1 MKISRYFAPTVRE
14 VPADAEIPSHRLM
27 IRAGL
32 IRKVASGVYS
42 LLPIGLRSLRKM
54 ENIIRE
60 ELNRADAI
68 ETLLPS
74 LIPSDLW
81 KETGR
86 WDFYGKELLRIKD
99 RHDNEFCYG
108 PTHEEV
114 MTDLVRR
121 EVRSYKQLPL
131 NLFQIQTKF
140 RDEIRPRFGVMR
152 AREFLMKDG
161 YSFDIDDASAAIS
174 YQKMY
179 DAYSA
184 IFRRAGLKFRVVEAD
199 TGQIGGSDSHEFMV
213 LANSGEDLI
222 VSCPKCGYASN
233 VERTEIM
240 YSPAENNSSEK
251 ELPMTEV
258 ETPGQ
263 RTIEEVSAFLK
274 RKPDEFIKTLVYS
287 VNGGEELCAVLVS
300 GNFDIN
306 EIKLKKL
313 LDANEIEL
321 ADPLKVKTLAGAS
334 TGFVG
339 PSGLKCKIIADNS
352 VKGIQNGVSGAN
364 KDDYH
369 VINVNPGRDFQPDV
383 YGDIRMVID
392 GDSCPR
398 CSDAKLDFH
407 RGIEVGHIF
416 RLGTKYSEA
425 MKATYLDKDGKE
437 QIIVMGTYGIGV
449 GRTVASS
456 IEQNHDENGIIWPY
470 AIAPFHI
477 SVLPLDV
484 RKEEIV
490 KTADELEEMLEKE
503 GFEILHDDRDERA
516 GVKFKDAD
524 LLGIPIQLIIGAKA
538 LEKGEVELKIRKTGE
553 RINVNKDDVLL
564 KLKEISSSLQTT

>member
-32 IRKVASGVYS
+32 IRKLAAGVYS
-42 LLPIGLRSLRKM
+42 LLPVGLRTLKKM

-60 ELNRADAI
+60 ELTAAGAI

-161 YSFDIDDASAAIS
+161 YSFDIDEGSAAVS

-184 IFRRAGLKFRVVEAD
+184 VFRRAGLKFRVVEAD

-233 VERTEIM
+233 VERTEI
-240 YSPAENNSSEK
+240 SDTPPGNESAEK
-251 ELPMTEV
+251 EGALTEV

-274 RKPDEFIKTLVYS
+274 RSPKEFIKTLVYS
-287 VNGGEELCAVLVS
+287 VNGGEELCAVLVR
-300 GNFDIN
+300 GDFDIN

-313 LDANEIEL
+313 IKANEIEL
-321 ADPLKVKTLAGAS
+321 ADSEKVKTLAGAS

-339 PSGLKCKIIADNS
+339 PQGLKCKIIADNS
-352 VKGIQNGVSGAN
+352 VKVIRNGISGAN
-364 KDDYH
+364 RDDYH
-369 VINVNPGRDFQPDV
+369 VINVNHGRDFKPDIF
-383 YGDIRMVID
+383 GDIRMVIE

-398 CSDAKLDFH
+398 CKEAKLDFY

-449 GRTVASS
+449 GRTVAAS
-456 IEQNHDENGIIWPY
+456 IEQNHDDNGIIWPY

-477 SVLPLDV
+477 SLLPLDV

-490 KTADELEEMLEKE
+490 KTADDMEEMLEKE

-524 LLGIPIQLIIGAKA
+524 LLGIPIQLIIG
-538 LEKGEVELKIRKTGE
+538 EKGLKNGEVELKIRKTGE
-553 RINVNKDDVLL
+553 RLNIKKEDVLQ
-564 KLKEISSSLQTT
+564 KLKDLSSSLQS